1 MILSSVNLSKTLPSI
16 FIEGIKLGEVAS
28 GNSGGGLPD
37 TLIGAWSAVGKSN
50 EDSDRDV
57 LKDLSGNGHDFHLYG
72 FNFGGMSGYGGY
84 GYDNLKSL
92 ANTFASR
99 WYTLQATDEMVY
111 VNEAKPSPY
120 LQTPFV
126 ALDIAGG
133 GVLNVDCQLNIVRL
147 GSQSKIN
154 LQFANAGG
162 TTTTVNEFS
171 SPGTY
176 PIKIDHT
183 NNDKT
188 KWESFRLALE
198 AGSEYDLTCE
208 CYFHLLPKYPGA
220 LVFDGIDD
228 YIQCEIGALGEEWS
242 LVLDADFSMID
253 VWNSG
258 GFNKD
263 GILNISPIPG
273 DRINII
279 TPYTTSRTVEYIPPL
294 KSVTSKGVF
303 SESGYEDISSSYTGG
318 NEWSRNLTYG
328 RSVSSSGAVYKKGAI
343 RKMLL
348 YNSILTPEQLE
359 KAYDY
364 LQKI

>member
-1 MILSSVNLSKTLPSI
+1 MILPSINLSKPLPCT
-16 FIEGIKLGEVAS
+16 FIGGIKLSEVTS
-28 GNSGGGLPD
+28 GNSGGKLPD

-72 FNFGGMSGYGGY
+72 FNFGGMSGYGGN
-84 GYDNLKSL
+84 GYDNLKISS
-92 ANTFASR
+92 TFASR
-99 WYTLQATDEMVY
+99 WYTFQATDEMIY

-154 LQFANAGG
+154 LKFSNAGG

-176 PIKIDHT
+176 PIKIDHI
-183 NNDKT
+183 NSDKT
-188 KWESFRLALE
+188 KWESFRFVLSP
-198 AGSEYDLTCE
+198 GSEYDLTCE
-208 CYFHLLPKYPGA
+208 CYFHLIPKYPGA

-228 YIQCEIGALGEEWS
+228 YIQCEIGTLGEEWS
-242 LVLDADFSMID
+242 LVMDADFSMVD
-253 VWNSG
+253 VWNSA
-258 GFNKD
+258 GFAKD

-279 TPYTTSRTVEYIPPL
+279 TPYTVSKTVEYKIPL
-294 KSVTSKGVF
+294 KAVTAKGVF
-303 SESGYEDISSSYTGG
+303 SEAGYEDISSSFIGG
-318 NEWSRNLTYG
+318 NEWSKNLTYG
-328 RSVSSSGAVYKKGAI
+328 RSVTSSGAAYKKGAI

-348 YNSILTPEQLE
+348 YNSILTPEQLK